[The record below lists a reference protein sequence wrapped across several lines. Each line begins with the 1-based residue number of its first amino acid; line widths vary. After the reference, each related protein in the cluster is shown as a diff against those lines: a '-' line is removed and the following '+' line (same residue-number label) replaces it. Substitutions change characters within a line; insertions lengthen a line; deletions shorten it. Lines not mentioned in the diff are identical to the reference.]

1 MPYHTDP
8 EAILKQIQIG
18 LAAGVDADLQSETN
32 RKMQDAIQRY
42 TDELLTR
49 DLADVKTNELVKGL
63 TFLAKSW
70 DEQVRLTQFVSGK
83 ADSRPEIHGSDWLKC
98 LDDAEL
104 QQVQRWVE
112 AHEQEVTTHG
122 PAQT

>member
-18 LAAGVDADLQSETN
+18 LAAGVDADAQSETN

-42 TDELLTR
+42 TEELLTR
-49 DLADVKTNELVKGL
+49 DLAEVKTHELVKGL

-98 LDDAEL
+98 LTNEQL
-104 QQVQRWVE
+104 NQVQQWV
-112 AHEQEVTTHG
+112 AEQEVMESG